1 VPTEG
6 PLDVLPPRAALAG
19 GLLLVLLLAALNPG
33 GTEGDAHRAWVLG
46 LTGLL
51 GLVHAA
57 LRHRLRGPQG
67 AEGSEPRAPGRAA
80 VGAVALVLVVA
91 GLQLVPLPRELLRAL
106 APDSAAL
113 HDAIDAID
121 GVPAGARAASIEPV
135 ATARAA
141 LLGLAWVAAFLAARA
156 VGRGPRAPANVLLLV
171 AGGGA
176 LLAVGALVAQQE
188 PTATWGQRARWPLV
202 NPNHLAT
209 LLGLCLCAAVGV
221 LVTPLFT
228 SAEAGLA
235 DLEAGRGAR
244 AASRRGL
251 AAVAIVLL
259 VVGLLR
265 TQSRAGAAAAVLG
278 AAATLLLAGRSRAG
292 LASAVGA
299 LVVTFALV
307 GQGSSAD
314 AAALGARLERRDDV
328 EGRLVNWAEA
338 LRVARG
344 RPWLGSGLGTYD
356 DASTAVLAPDRSATR
371 PVKAHDDYLELAATI
386 GWPAAL
392 LAMGALATSVVGCA
406 RGLLHADAR
415 RRALGA
421 GALGAAVAALAHA
434 AFDFGLQIPA
444 VALLFAAL
452 LGLACG
458 LAAEEPRRR
467 AEPAPAPPAPPA
479 PAPEVAANP
488 PNPSARWAAA
498 LSASGRHGA
507 LEPPPAWRPTR
518 PRLDAARHALLGG
531 ALVVAAALLVPQT
544 AREAEARASTRR
556 LEAGQVRDD
565 LRGEVARRL
574 GPGLAEA
581 DGWLA
586 TAEVPFLRAMVLVD
600 GGASPLEAIEQARV
614 AAARAPGRARNQA
627 QLAVLELAVAAGPVG
642 PANPDPERARAR
654 GGARLDLAVRLGPTL
669 PRVLLARGQWAL
681 VELARTGAPERAEE
695 AARLLA
701 RALERDPALRPVVTR
716 LLKDDAAR
724 LGAAGE
730 RLAAELLGP
739 R

>member
-1 VPTEG
+1 V
-6 PLDVLPPRAALAG
+6 
-19 GLLLVLLLAALNPG
+19 ALNPG

-51 GLVHAA
+51 GLIHAA
-57 LRHRLRGPQG
+57 LRHRLRGPQD
-67 AEGSEPRAPGRAA
+67 AEPRAPGRLA

-156 VGRGPRAPANVLLLV
+156 VGRGPRAPANVLLLL

-176 LLAVGALVAQQE
+176 LVAVGALVAQQE
-188 PTATWGQRARWPLV
+188 PTEAWGQRARWPLV

-209 LLGLCLCAAVGV
+209 LLGLCLCAALGV
-221 LVTPLFT
+221 LVTPLQ
-228 SAEAGLA
+228 AGLA

-265 TQSRAGAAAAVLG
+265 TQSRAGAAAAVLS
-278 AAATLLLAGRSRAG
+278 AAATLLLAGRSRLG
-292 LASAVGA
+292 LASAIGA
-299 LVVTFALV
+299 LVVAFALV
-307 GQGSSAD
+307 GHGTSVD

-328 EGRLVNWAEA
+328 EGRLGNWAEA

-344 RPWLGSGLGTYD
+344 HPWLGSGLGTYD

-392 LAMGALATSVVGCA
+392 LAVGALAASVVGCA
-406 RGLLHADAR
+406 RGLLRADAR

-421 GALGAAVAALAHA
+421 GALGAALAGLVHA
-434 AFDFGLQIPA
+434 TFDFGLQIPA

-458 LAAEEPRRR
+458 LAAEEPRRK
-467 AEPAPAPPAPPA
+467 EEPPA
-479 PAPEVAANP
+479 PAVPFAPAASP
-488 PNPSARWAAA
+488 SPSARWAAA

-507 LEPPPAWRPTR
+507 LEPPPTWRPTR

-556 LEAGQVRDD
+556 LETGQVRDD

-574 GPGLAEA
+574 APGLAEA

-586 TAEVPFLRAMVLVD
+586 AAEVPFLRAMVLVD
-600 GGASPLEAIEQARV
+600 AGAQPLEAIDQARV
-614 AAARAPGRARNQA
+614 AAARAPGRARIQA
-627 QLAVLELAVAAGPVG
+627 QLAVLELAVAASPVG

-681 VELARTGAPERAEE
+681 VELARTGAPERGDE
-695 AARLLA
+695 AARLLR
-701 RALERDPALRPVVTR
+701 RALERDPALRPVVAR

>member
-1 VPTEG
+1 MPTEG

-19 GLLLVLLLAALNPG
+19 GLLLLLLLVVLNPG
-33 GTEGDAHRAWVLG
+33 GPEGDAHRAWVLG

-51 GLVHAA
+51 GLLHAA
-57 LRHRLRGPQG
+57 LRRRLRGP
-67 AEGSEPRAPGRAA
+67 EGPEPRAPGRAA
-80 VGAVALVLVVA
+80 LAAVALVVGVA

-106 APDSAAL
+106 APDTAAL
-113 HDAIDAID
+113 HDALDALD
-121 GVPAGARAASIEPV
+121 GVPAGARAASIEPA

-141 LLGLAWVAAFLAARA
+141 LLGLAWASAFLAARA
-156 VGRGPRAPANVLLLV
+156 VGRGARAPANVLLLV

-176 LLAVGALVAQQE
+176 LVAVGALAAQQE
-188 PTATWGQRARWPLV
+188 PTAAWGQRARWPLV

-209 LLGLCLCAAVGV
+209 LLGLCLCAALGV
-221 LVTPLFT
+221 LVTPLQ
-228 SAEAGLA
+228 AGLA
-235 DLEAGRGAR
+235 ELEAGRGAR
-244 AASRRGL
+244 AGSRRGL

-265 TQSRAGAAAAVLG
+265 TQSRAGAAAAAVG

-292 LASAVGA
+292 VASATCA
-299 LVVTFALV
+299 LVVAFALV
-307 GQGSSAD
+307 GQGTSLD

-328 EGRLVNWAEA
+328 EGRLGNWAEA

-356 DASTAVLAPDRSATR
+356 DASTAVLALDRSATR

-392 LAMGALATSVVGCA
+392 LAVLALGAAVVGCA
-406 RGLLHADAR
+406 RGLVRADAR

-421 GALGAAVAALAHA
+421 GALGGALAALAHA
-434 AFDFGLQIPA
+434 VFDFGLQIPA

-458 LAAEEPRRR
+458 LAAEERRR
-467 AEPAPAPPAPPA
+467 PAKVEAPAPPPLPT
-479 PAPEVAANP
+479 APEAA
-488 PNPSARWAAA
+488 NPSARWAAA

-507 LEPPPAWRPTR
+507 LTAPPGWRPAG

-544 AREAEARASTRR
+544 TREAEARASARR

-565 LRGEVARRL
+565 LRAEVARRIA
-574 GPGLAEA
+574 PGLAEA
-581 DGWLA
+581 DGALA
-586 TAEVPFLRAMVLVD
+586 TAEVPFLRALVLVD
-600 GGASPLEAIEQARV
+600 AGASPQEALEPARL
-614 AAARAPGRARNQA
+614 AAARAPGRARVQA
-627 QLAVLELAVAAGPVG
+627 QLAVLELAAAAGPVG

-695 AARLLA
+695 ARRLLG
-701 RALERDPALRPVVTR
+701 RALERDPALRPVVSR
-716 LLKDDAAR
+716 LLRDDAAR

-730 RLAAELLGP
+730 RLAAELLGRP